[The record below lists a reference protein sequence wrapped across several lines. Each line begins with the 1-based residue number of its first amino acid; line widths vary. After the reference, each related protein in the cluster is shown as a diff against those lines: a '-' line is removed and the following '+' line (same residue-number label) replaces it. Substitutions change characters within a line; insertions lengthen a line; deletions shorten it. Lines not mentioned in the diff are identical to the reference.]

1 MPTYQKNGW
10 RKKWGDLP
18 KFVDG
23 HPIHYSVTEDPVK
36 WYVSEI
42 HGFTITNHDDPET
55 TSVIVRKVW
64 HDEGHEDMRPVSI
77 AVKLSNGMGVI
88 LNEANGWTGVIDGL
102 PTYVNGEPAVY
113 TWSEPEVLGYTQ
125 ESVVTKGNTTEIINK
140 IWQREENPQNGK
152 KPKLPGTDLT
162 LIDEYD
168 TPLGVEVI
176 INHVGDCF
184 D

>member
-1 MPTYQKNGW
+1 M
-10 RKKWGDLP
+10 
-18 KFVDG
+18 
-23 HPIHYSVTEDPVK
+23 
-36 WYVSEI
+36 
-42 HGFTITNHDDPET
+42 
-55 TSVIVRKVW
+55 IVRKVW

-125 ESVVTKGNTTEIINK
+125 ESVVTKGNTTEITNK
-140 IWQREENPQNGK
+140 IWQREENLQNGK